1 MARKRIGVI
10 PKDYDQATMRT
21 LFDDVETRLGRLENP
36 LREVYTVTNGS
47 TSRSLD
53 VSAATLAQVRAFLGT
68 LITDLQAAG
77 KLGK

>member
-1 MARKRIGVI
+1 MARRTTAAPVR
-10 PKDYDQATMRT
+10 YDQRT
-21 LFDDVETRLGRLENP
+21 FASILSDLEARLTKLESP
-36 LREVYTVTNGS
+36 GREVYTIANGS

-53 VSAATLAQVRAFLGT
+53 VSTATAGQIAAFLGT